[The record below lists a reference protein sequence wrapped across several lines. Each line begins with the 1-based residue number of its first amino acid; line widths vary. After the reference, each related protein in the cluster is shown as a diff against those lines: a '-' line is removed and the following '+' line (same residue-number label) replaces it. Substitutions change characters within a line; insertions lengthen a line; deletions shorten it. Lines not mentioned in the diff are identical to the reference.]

1 MHKKISWLCVCALL
15 CLTALSGCRAKQSF
29 ASKTVHDTIRI
40 SDRLAA
46 RASAD
51 TVYLFRY
58 IKEAA
63 QADTVR
69 IQDYIYRDR
78 VSTRTD
84 TLHLHDTIRLV
95 TAQRDSLTVSSKN
108 PVGSFEK
115 LTWWQRLRLRSN
127 TALLF
132 VCLAETLLILFYII
146 LKIKR

>member
-29 ASKTVHDTIRI
+29 ASYAVHDTIRI

-95 TAQRDSLTVSSKN
+95 TAQRDSLTVSKN

-127 TALLF
+127 STLLF
-132 VCLAETLLILFYII
+132 VCLAETLMILFYII